1 MALKYA
7 YWLHQDALQPL
18 LAELEKLDKQ
28 VHTAKKAVCTP
39 LSKKV
44 ELGLVPPEAWHESKV
59 CHRQLSWYY
68 HSRHAGEYLLI
79 SSFNL
84 KDHGL
89 QKQIV
94 LEQCPEFKPPAL
106 PENPEDYAR
115 LTASSRYQRQK
126 PEKWDDLTHE
136 DPAELERWM
145 KIMGIRGIRYQ
156 DLFVYHCANHANFM
170 EPVYYSLEEG
180 QVVPYSIAG
189 TKYICSACL
198 ELFNII
204 GERFSRKRVMPCPG
218 AVIFAGLPVNKY
230 IEVQTLN

>member
-18 LAELEKLDKQ
+18 LAELEKQDTQ
-28 VHTAKKAVCTP
+28 VHIAKKAVCTP
-39 LSKKV
+39 LSKK
-44 ELGLVPPEAWHESKV
+44 LDIGLVRPEAWNKSKV

-68 HSRHAGEYLLI
+68 RSRHAGEYLLI

-84 KDHGL
+84 QDYGL
-89 QKQIV
+89 QEQIV
-94 LEQCPEFKPPAL
+94 LQQCPAFKPPAL
-106 PENPEDYAR
+106 PNNPEDYAR
-115 LTASSRYQRQK
+115 LTASSRYQRHK
-126 PEKWDDLTHE
+126 PVKWDDLSNE
-136 DPAELERWM
+136 DPAELERWL
-145 KIMGIRGIRYQ
+145 KIMGIRGIRYE
-156 DLFVYHCANHANFM
+156 DLFVYHCANHANFL
-170 EPVYYSLEEG
+170 EPVYYTLEEG

-204 GERFSRKRVMPCPG
+204 GERFSKKRVMPCPG

-230 IEVQTLN
+230 IEVQTLS